1 LHIFVNAVRL
11 FSCLA
16 VDEEE
21 EEEEAVM
28 VVPD

>member
-11 FSCLA
+11 FFCLA
-16 VDEEE
+16 VDEE